1 MEHIPN
7 KAGTR
12 RAALQK
18 VMDKTLGFKVLDR
31 MYQTFIGEEEDW
43 RQWQSIAT
51 DIPEEEF
58 DLPSISRDEYLSR
71 FVVPRHSVDEL
82 EPSTNVVRELTI
94 NP

>member
-1 MEHIPN
+1 
-7 KAGTR
+7 
-12 RAALQK
+12 
-18 VMDKTLGFKVLDR
+18 MDKTLGFKVLNR

-51 DIPEEEF
+51 DIPAEAF